1 MPGESHS
8 PQNNTEQ
15 NKPVPLLDNPNRL
28 GCIFIFNGEKENADL
43 YENQYYTLERFI
55 SRLAAVREM
64 DKDKEIKVPLAIV
77 LTKFDKYEKY
87 FDSNSHC
94 LRGDVKDMALFVRK
108 ELRYAG
114 SALQN
119 NIDMASAEIENFLKG
134 HFKSNDKNIFDLI
147 NSNAKYFSEVKFFGV
162 STVGFDEAIKHI
174 EGGKREN
181 ILQFLTAPKRLELP
195 FIWMLS
201 QYGIID

>member
-1 MPGESHS
+1 MI
-8 PQNNTEQ
+8 
-15 NKPVPLLDNPNRL
+15 DNPHRL
-28 GCIFIFNGEKENADL
+28 GCIFIFNGEKEGDDIQ
-43 YENQYYTLERFI
+43 ENQYKTLSRFI
-55 SRLAAVREM
+55 DRLVNAEKTFGKV
-64 DKDKEIKVPLAIV
+64 IKLPLAVV

-119 NIDMASAEIENFLKG
+119 NIDMASAEIESFLKG
-134 HFKSNDKNIFDLI
+134 HFKDNNKNIFDLI
-147 NSNAKYFSEVKFFGV
+147 NSNAKYFSEVKYFGV
-162 STVGFDEAIKHI
+162 STVGFDEALKHI
-174 EGGKREN
+174 EGSSRDV
-181 ILQFLTAPKRLELP
+181 LQFLTAPKRLELP